1 MSYKNVVKVVKELQR
16 DIKFWMKK
24 VDKMVIELDKSVK
37 DLEEI
42 KNKVLNNNKNNK
54 PVSDPPTKGTWDE
67 AYKIEKPYPKVKKV
81 INRDW

>member
-1 MSYKNVVKVVKELQR
+1 MSYKNVVKAVKELTNKVDKIDR
-16 DIKFWMKK
+16 DIK
-24 VDKMVIELDKSVK
+24 
-37 DLEEI
+37 EI